1 MVKFLQLTFAV
12 ILISLSSLYA
22 QDISVSATTDTSTYN
37 VGDYIKYQLELKYD
51 KEIKPIIPPVKD
63 SVKVLEFIKALP
75 VDSSQSGNKID
86 KKYTFIFSKYDSA
99 QVTIPSLKVFYT
111 TGNDTTKKFLST
123 IPVTILVKTL
133 EVNPKEDIKDI
144 KEPMK
149 LPPDWLFIILL
160 ILGIALLVAAAFYGY
175 KYYMKRKQKK
185 ENVVPEIIIPPHEIA
200 LNELHV
206 LEDKKLW
213 QQGLVKDYHS
223 EITGI
228 VRKYFEHRFNFNAL
242 EMTSAEILAVLS
254 YIEEGKKVVDT
265 ADNFFSNADM
275 VKFAKFQPMPSVNEE
290 MMKEAYNIVDE
301 TIPVPTKPEV
311 SEETNAE

>member
-1 MVKFLQLTFAV
+1 MVKFIRPLLLLFF
-12 ILISLSSLYA
+12 ISIVSVEA
-22 QDISVSATTDTSTYN
+22 QNISVKATTDTTTYN

-51 KEIKPIIPPVKD
+51 KEIKPVLPPVKD
-63 SVKVLEFIKALP
+63 SVKVLEFIKAMP
-75 VDSSQSGNKID
+75 VDSSQADSKID

-111 TGNDTTKKFLST
+111 VGNDTAKKFLNT

-160 ILGIALLVAAAFYGY
+160 ILGIALLAFAGYYGY
-175 KYYMKRKQKK
+175 KYYKKRKQQK
-185 ENVVPEIIIPPHEIA
+185 ENIIPEVIIPPHEVA
-200 LNELHV
+200 LSELHV

-213 QQGLVKDYHS
+213 QQGLVKEYHS

-228 VRKYFEHRFNFNAL
+228 VRKYFEHRFNFRAL
-242 EMTSAEILAVLS
+242 EMTSAEILAVLGF
-254 YIEEGKKVVDT
+254 IEEGKKVVNAAND
-265 ADNFFSNADM
+265 FFSNADL

-290 MMKEAYNIVDE
+290 MMKEAYNIVDQ
-301 TIPVPTKPEV
+301 TIPAAPKPDV
-311 SEETNAE
+311 SEETNVQ